1 MQLVGSVL
9 ALVLVVVI
17 DGFVD
22 SLIRESGA
30 LGILRAEAVKDNCE
44 AASGWGIAEGAGKK
58 WGGPRPEAVGFRGSA
73 RGRPINQK
81 CDAASGLGQA
91 DRAGARGRDARSS
104 PSPQPSPVEGE
115 GVGGGKIS

>member
-58 WGGPRPEAVGFRGSA
+58 WGGPRPEAVGFREVVGFLPRPEEFGVVYPHDEVGTGFA
-73 RGRPINQK
+73 AFLHVDQEGTIEDKVGR
-81 CDAASGLGQA
+81 
-91 DRAGARGRDARSS
+91 RRRHVHVRF
-104 PSPQPSPVEGE
+104 
-115 GVGGGKIS
+115 